1 MLTSLI
7 VIPDSYVLEAVTRQT
22 LDCVTERGLGGVWEV
37 GVAHVGEPLRVQI
50 DIQVRWQIWGHIA
63 ETLECLLS

>member
-7 VIPDSYVLEAVTRQT
+7 VIPDSRVLEAVTRQT
-22 LDCVTERGLGGVWEV
+22 LDSVIEYGLGEVWEV
-37 GVAHVGEPLRVQI
+37 GVANVGEPLRVQI